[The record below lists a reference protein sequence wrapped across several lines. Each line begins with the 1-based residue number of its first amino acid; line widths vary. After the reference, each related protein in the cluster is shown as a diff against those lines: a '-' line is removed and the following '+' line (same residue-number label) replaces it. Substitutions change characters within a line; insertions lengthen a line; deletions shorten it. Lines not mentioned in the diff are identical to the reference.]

1 MKKTVF
7 FIVFLAALVG
17 LTWHIWHL
25 GPKSEPPETNPPVE
39 VPVHVGKIMRATL
52 RAYVTAYGTVEAEPA
67 GQRPAASAH
76 VAPAVPGVVAEVK
89 CAEGQHLNKGDVLF
103 LIDSRAA
110 DIAVDF
116 AQKTLERQRKLI
128 QVEGASAKTLQDAEQ
143 ALAAAKAQQALLQ
156 VQSPLS
162 GVVTKVNTRAGEA
175 ADLTTVMA
183 EVVDLDRLVVSVNVS
198 SADLAAVKVGQPAE
212 LVSADSTNVLNTPV
226 IYSSPDVDPKTGSG
240 LVRVGVPPDSKL
252 RPGQFVK
259 LRIVTAEHQNCLA
272 VPATSVAKSPNGR
285 TFIAT
290 VEGEKAV
297 RTLVKVGLR
306 DGDQVEVAGDGD
318 VEEKAVVADGTVVTE
333 GAYSILMS
341 DADASKIRVLND

>member
-1 MKKTVF
+1 MKKAIFLV
-7 FIVFLAALVG
+7 VFLAALVG

-25 GPKSEPPETNPPVE
+25 GPKPEPPESNPAVE
-39 VPVHVGKIMRATL
+39 VPVHVGKITRATL
-52 RAYVTAYGTVEAEPA
+52 HSYVTAYGAVEAEPA

-76 VAPAVPGVVAEVK
+76 IAPTSPGVVAEAK
-89 CAEGQHLNKGDVLF
+89 CAEGQRVNKGDVLF
-103 LIDSRAA
+103 LMDSRAA
-110 DIAVDF
+110 DVAVDF
-116 AQKTLERQRKLI
+116 AQKTLERQQKLV
-128 QVEGASAKTLQDAEQ
+128 QVEGASQKTLQDAEQ
-143 ALAAAKAQQALLQ
+143 ALAAAKAQKAQLQ

-198 SADLAAVKVGQPAE
+198 IADLAAVKIGQPAE
-212 LVSADSTNVLNTPV
+212 LLSPDSTNILHAPV
-226 IYSSPDVDPKTGSG
+226 AYISPEVDSKTGSG
-240 LVRVGVPPDSKL
+240 LVRVSVPASSKW
-252 RPGQFVK
+252 RPGQFIK
-259 LRIVTAEHQNCLA
+259 LRIVTAEHQNCLT
-272 VPATSVAKSPNGR
+272 VPATSVAKAPNGR

-290 VEGEKAV
+290 VDGDKAV

-306 DGDQVEVAGDGD
+306 EGDQVEVAGDGD
-318 VEEKAVVADGTVVTE
+318 VEEKAVVADGSVVTE